1 MTNFGNSKEEIDEKS
16 TLLFFK
22 IWRNVYTKKL
32 ILKHLRLFNLFP
44 FPVCCSDLENKQI
57 INENKNHI
65 NSISV
70 KCDKILFNE
79 NEETIN
85 YDDLLD
91 KFNNISEWV
100 ESIELKLFLNI
111 PLSSSNED
119 LSKSI
124 QVNDN
129 QLKCLNKVKS
139 ISIKTY
145 LQQNLN
151 YQFFNLF
158 PNLVS
163 INLGDCL
170 NQIIIKPGVLPKQ
183 LKHLK
188 LNYYYNEAITENQFP
203 MGLQVLEFGNS
214 FDQPIDN
221 LPNSLTTIKFPND
234 SFFKKRINSNNLPK
248 SLTKL
253 NLSKSYDSS
262 LIDGVL
268 PNSILK
274 LKISNYTNKS
284 ILHTRLEFKIF
295 EKDGNISLNNQLS
308 KFINNLSI
316 IPPSVTKLSIFY
328 GYEQVIPYQIK
339 SMHLEFSRN
348 NQYDHY
354 YKQLLNNPYG
364 GGGGGGDGNGN
375 GNGDGDGDGG
385 DNKIKSLNIISL
397 LENKPLDIYYGN
409 NFNCFNGLI
418 NLNLSNFEYNS
429 FKKPIKRFTSFKN
442 LKCLSLG
449 EFKSS
454 LNQNPL
460 PETLELLE
468 LGKNFKQPINKK
480 WLPPSIK
487 YIIIND
493 INTPISIEDL
503 PNSLISIWITDNHYQ
518 LKYFK
523 YFTPLLGKLKIVD
536 SINITTIYKRI
547 LRKKYEINY

>member
-44 FPVCCSDLENKQI
+44 FPVCCSDLETKQI

-70 KCDKILFNE
+70 KCDTIGFND
-79 NEETIN
+79 NEEKIN
-85 YDDLLD
+85 INHLLD
-91 KFNNISEWV
+91 KFNTISEWV
-100 ESIELKLFLNI
+100 ESIELKLFLNVLL
-111 PLSSSNED
+111 PSSNDGDDEF
-119 LSKSI
+119 SKI
-124 QVNDN
+124 EINDN

-139 ISIKTY
+139 ISMKTF

-151 YQFFNLF
+151 YQFIHLF

-183 LKHLK
+183 LKYLK
-188 LNYYYNEAITENQFP
+188 LNYYYNEPIIENQFP

-214 FDQPIDN
+214 FDQSIDNN
-221 LPNSLTTIKFPND
+221 LPNSINTIKFPMH
-234 SFFKKRINSNNLPK
+234 SFFKKRICSNNLPK

-274 LKISNYTNKS
+274 LKFSNYTNKS

-348 NQYDHY
+348 NQYNHY
-354 YKQLLNNPYG
+354 YKQLLNN
-364 GGGGGGDGNGN
+364 N
-375 GNGDGDGDGG
+375 NGDGDGY
-385 DNKIKSLNIISL
+385 NKIKSLNIISL
-397 LENKPLDIYYGN
+397 LENKPLDIYYEN

-418 NLNLSNFEYNS
+418 NLNLSNFQYWS
-429 FKKPIKRFTSFKN
+429 FKKPIKRFTSFVN

-454 LNQNPL
+454 LNQNSL

-493 INTPISIEDL
+493 INTPISIGDL

-518 LKYFK
+518 LKHFK

-536 SINITTIYKRI
+536 RININLIYKRI